1 MIEIIFRNVKTNQEL
16 VMPVTPPGFTVAEGR
31 SVETLDM
38 TDTGQVNLPGLKS
51 LFNERM
57 EFLLPSSERNY
68 TSAGWTGE
76 PYAVV
81 DRLTEWSNSGD
92 VLRFIVTDTPVNLPV
107 LLGPVGHG
115 QRDGTGDVY
124 VTLELRQY
132 RELAEESTE
141 VRQDTGN
148 KGRAAPQEKKEEGSY
163 TVTKGDTLWGI
174 CRRTYGDGT
183 LAWKLAEAN
192 GIKNANLIYPGQV
205 VKLPDKGSL

>member
-1 MIEIIFRNVKTNQEL
+1 MQIIFRNVKTNQEL
-16 VMPVTPPGFTVAEGR
+16 IMPVTPPDFQVEEGR
-31 SVETLDM
+31 AVESVDM
-38 TDTGQVNLPGLKS
+38 TDTGQVNLPGLRQ
-51 LFNERM
+51 LFNERK

-68 TSAGWTGE
+68 TTAGWTGE

-81 DRLTEWSNSGD
+81 DQLVEWSNHGD
-92 VLRFIVTDTPVNLPV
+92 VLRFIVTDTPINLPV
-107 LLGPVGHG
+107 LLGPVAHG

-132 RELAEESTE
+132 RDLAAESME
-141 VRQDTGN
+141 VNRDTGN
-148 KGRAAPQEKKEEGSY
+148 LGRAAPQEKKEESSY
-163 TVTKGDTLWGI
+163 TVVKGDTLWGI